1 MIVKEHRYALPSR
14 VPGKNYSYSD
24 HESIE
29 AVFEISADKFN
40 FERIIKVNDGKN
52 TSFFIKN
59 VFKNI
64 YVLLYFQIYST
75 KLNYSKL

>member
-1 MIVKEHRYALPSR
+1 MIVKEHRHALPSR

-40 FERIIKVNDGKN
+40 FERINDGKN
-52 TSFFIKN
+52 IFFIKN
-59 VFKNI
+59 LFKNI
-64 YVLLYFQIYST
+64 YVLLYFQIYSI

>member
-1 MIVKEHRYALPSR
+1 MIVKEHRYALPFC

-24 HESIE
+24 HEPIE

-40 FERIIKVNDGKN
+40 FEKIINDNDGNN
-52 TSFFIKN
+52 TFFIKN

-64 YVLLYFQIYST
+64 YVFLYFQIHST
-75 KLNYSKL
+75 KPNYSKL

>member
-1 MIVKEHRYALPSR
+1 MIVKEHRYALSSL

-24 HESIE
+24 HEPIE

-40 FERIIKVNDGKN
+40 FEKIIEVNDGKN
-52 TSFFIKN
+52 TFFIKN

-75 KLNYSKL
+75 KLNYLKL